1 MPGDEKA
8 PIKLSLTLDYQQDIF
23 HELRE
28 EDELV
33 ILARGLGLLRIV
45 SNLLHSYDAAGQN
58 LVIILGADER
68 ENTWLGEAVAEH
80 AAISN
85 APKARGLNLVQT
97 DLMTVGTREQLYAQ
111 GGLFSITSRI
121 LVVDFLSGLLNPA
134 TVTGIV
140 ALHAE
145 RISNQSLE
153 AFIIRIFRQ
162 QNKKGF
168 LKAFSDV
175 PEPFATGFQPLT
187 NSLKALF
194 LRRPALW
201 PRFHVSIAKSLEG
214 KKKAEVIELEVPMTQ
229 GMKDIQNAVL
239 ECVEVS
245 ISELKKANMGL
256 DAEEWNIDSALHR
269 NFDTIVRR
277 QLDPV
282 WHRTTFRTRQIVRDL
297 TILRN
302 ILENLLTYD
311 AVSFNKYLD
320 TVLAS
325 SAPPPGATRV
335 NQSPWLFLDA
345 ANTIFETAR
354 RRVYTGKVKENDPAI
369 GQNALPESM
378 TPVLEE
384 MPKWNTLSE
393 ILAEIETDFQLNPLP
408 NDDSNSTVLITAGDQ
423 GTCRQIRE
431 YLQTM
436 HAKPLNET
444 EDEEADEKQE
454 LPSALVMMRRKLRN
468 YLVWRRDFAKVK
480 NNLFSE
486 NEKSINGTNEQKGG
500 SSGRGRAPLN
510 KRRRIRGGGTAGGN
524 TNRAVNGSVGISS
537 DRDAHIASLMA
548 ELQPT
553 EMEAY
558 QKEEIAADPL
568 MNMEQYYKLF
578 DMKELVLVHPY
589 DGDKDDLVLEEVRP
603 RYIIM
608 YEPDPAFIRR
618 VEVYRSSHTDR
629 NVRVYFLY
637 YKDSVEERRFLS
649 ALRREKDAF
658 TALIRERS
666 VSWWRLKSAGDPLTS
681 YSKDNGAR
689 PYHRR
694 RRHDGQLRPISA
706 DGQHSHCRW
715 RPARGDSASTAMCD

>member
-1 MPGDEKA
+1 MPGNEKA
-8 PIKLSLTLDYQQDIF
+8 PVKLSLALDYQQDIF

-45 SNLLHSYDAAGQN
+45 SNLLHSYDAAGHN
-58 LVIILGADER
+58 LVIVLGADER

-80 AAISN
+80 AAVSN

-97 DLMTVGTREQLYAQ
+97 DLMTAGTREQLYAQ

-145 RISNQSLE
+145 KIPNTSLE

-201 PRFHVSIAKSLEG
+201 PRFHVTIAKSLEG
-214 KKKAEVIELEVPMTQ
+214 KRKAEVIELEVPMTQ

-245 ISELKKANMGL
+245 VGELKKANMGL
-256 DAEEWNIDSALHR
+256 DVEEWNVDSALHR
-269 NFDTIVRR
+269 NFDTFVRR

-297 TILRN
+297 TTLRN
-302 ILENLLTYD
+302 MLENLLTND

-325 SAPPPGATRV
+325 SAPPPGSTRL

-345 ANTIFETAR
+345 ANVIFETAR
-354 RRVYTGKVKENDPAI
+354 RRVYTGKVKDSDPAI

-378 TPVLEE
+378 SPVLEE
-384 MPKWNTLSE
+384 MPKWHTLSE
-393 ILAEIETDFQLNPLP
+393 ILAEIETDFHLNPIP
-408 NDDSNSTVLITAGDQ
+408 NDDSNSTVLIMAGDQ

-431 YLQTM
+431 YLQST
-436 HAKPLNET
+436 HAPLVNEA
-444 EDEEADEKQE
+444 EDNEADDGDEP
-454 LPSALVMMRRKLRN
+454 PSARLMMRRRLRN

-486 NEKSINGTNEQKGG
+486 NEKSINGANDQKGG
-500 SSGRGRAPLN
+500 SSSRSRAPLN
-510 KRRRIRGGGTAGGN
+510 KRRRVRGGGTAGASS
-524 TNRAVNGSVGISS
+524 NRAVNGSVGIAA
-537 DRDAHIASLMA
+537 DREAHIASLMA

-553 EMEAY
+553 EIEGH

-568 MNMEQYYKLF
+568 VNMEEYYKLF
-578 DMKELVLVHPY
+578 EMKELLLIHPY
-589 DGDKDDLVLEEVRP
+589 DGDKDDLILEEVRP

-666 VSWWRLKSAGDPLTS
+666 VSTCYLR
-681 YSKDNGAR
+681 NGAT
-689 PYHRR
+689 
-694 RRHDGQLRPISA
+694 
-706 DGQHSHCRW
+706 C
-715 RPARGDSASTAMCD
+715 

>member
-1 MPGDEKA
+1 MPGDDKA
-8 PIKLSLTLDYQQDIF
+8 PVKLSLPLEYQQDIF
-23 HELRE
+23 RELHE

-33 ILARGLGLLRIV
+33 ILARGLGLLRIL
-45 SNLLHSYDAAGQN
+45 SNLLHSYDAAGHN
-58 LVIILGADER
+58 LIIVLGTDER

-80 AAISN
+80 AAASN

-97 DLMTVGTREQLYAQ
+97 DLMTVGTREQLYSQ

-134 TVTGIV
+134 NVTGIV

-145 RISNQSLE
+145 KISNSSLE

-201 PRFHVSIAKSLEG
+201 PRFHVTVAKSLEG

-256 DAEEWNIDSALHR
+256 DMENFNIDNALHR
-269 NFDTIVRR
+269 NFDTYVRR

-282 WHRTTFRTRQIVRDL
+282 WHRTSFRIRQIVRDL

-311 AVSFNKYLD
+311 GVSFNKYLD

-325 SAPPPGATRV
+325 SAPPPGSTRV

-378 TPVLEE
+378 SPVLEE

-393 ILAEIETDFQLNPLP
+393 ILAEIETDFQLNPLLS
-408 NDDSNSTVLITAGDQ
+408 DDSNSTVLIMAGDQ

-436 HAKPLNET
+436 HARPT
-444 EDEEADEKQE
+444 GGRDEDVDEDCE
-454 LPSALVMMRRKLRN
+454 SSSALLMMRRKLRN
-468 YLVWRRDFAKVK
+468 YLVWRRDFANVK

-486 NEKSINGTNEQKGG
+486 NEKSINGSNEQKGG
-500 SSGRGRAPLN
+500 QSGRGKAPPN
-510 KRRRIRGGGTAGGN
+510 KRRRVRGGGAAGAN
-524 TNRAVNGSVGISS
+524 ANRAINGSVGIAA

-553 EMEAY
+553 EVERE

-568 MNMEQYYKLF
+568 TNMEEYYTLF
-578 DMKELVLVHPY
+578 DMKELLLVHPY
-589 DGDKDDLVLEEVRP
+589 DGDKDDLVLEEVKP

-608 YEPDPAFIRR
+608 YEPDPAFVRR

-637 YKDSVEERRFLS
+637 YKESVEERRFLS

-666 VSWWRLKSAGDPLTS
+666 VSTGKTLTGI
-681 YSKDNGAR
+681 NV
-689 PYHRR
+689 
-694 RRHDGQLRPISA
+694 L
-706 DGQHSHCRW
+706 
-715 RPARGDSASTAMCD
+715 T